1 VKRLTRRAIRALA
14 LLFALHAPASAI
26 DLADVPGGRELL
38 QRVLETPTWESLGNG
53 ALRVYVTP
61 AYRADG
67 ERALA
72 AAQASLPNIAS
83 ALGLRAENILP
94 VWIAI
99 APRTGAPMREAPA
112 WSAAVA
118 QPERHFIVLSGPALR
133 TTRLDLQETIAH
145 ELAHL
150 ALATRLGPRGWA
162 PQWFEEGLAME
173 LSGYER
179 ASDAW
184 RGWGRGP
191 VGLAELTDAFP
202 RNATLAQQAYLES
215 AAAVRRLVGRGSLRP
230 LLDRLARGDEFD
242 AAFTATYGED
252 LDHFSDLVAGE
263 VSRRARW
270 VGLLTGTFSL
280 GGVMTLLF
288 VIGVARH
295 RWRDARRR
303 REWEAHE
310 SAASET
316 GIEAAGPDTP
326 PSR

>member
-1 VKRLTRRAIRALA
+1 MSRLARRAFCAVAL
-14 LLFALHAPASAI
+14 FFVFHAPACAL
-26 DLADVPGGRELL
+26 DLADVPQGRALL
-38 QRVLETPTWESLGNG
+38 QRVLETSTWETLGDG

-61 AYRADG
+61 AYRSDG

-72 AAQASLPNIAS
+72 AAHTSLPAIAS
-83 ALGLRAENILP
+83 ALGLRPENILP

-150 ALATRLGPRGWA
+150 GLATRLGPTGWA
-162 PQWFEEGLAME
+162 PRWFDEGLAME

-179 ASDAW
+179 AADAW

-191 VGLAELTDAFP
+191 VGLSELTDVFP
-202 RNATLAQQAYLES
+202 HHATLAQQAYLES
-215 AAAVRRLVGRGSLRP
+215 AAAVRRLVGRGTLRP
-230 LLDRLARGDEFD
+230 LLDRLARGEEFD
-242 AAFTATYGED
+242 AAFAATYGES
-252 LDHFSDLVAGE
+252 LEHFSALVAGE

-288 VIGVARH
+288 VVGVARQ
-295 RWRDARRR
+295 RRRNAQRR

-310 SAASET
+310 STQVELPSADA
-316 GIEAAGPDTP
+316 P
-326 PSR
+326 PSA